1 MMLEKII
8 AEKKEEVA
16 RAMRVKPLGELKAEV
31 RDLPPPRD
39 FKEALQDR
47 ECAIIAEVKRQSPS
61 RGILREPFHPIE
73 IASLYEKHG
82 AAAVS
87 VLTDQPF
94 FGGDT
99 TYLSEI
105 RRSVHIPLLRKD
117 FIIDR
122 YQIYETRVLGG
133 DALLL
138 IACLFD
144 EDTLT
149 DYRQLSESLKLP
161 ALVEVHSQDELDMA
175 LGAGATII
183 GINNRDLKTFSTDLK
198 ISLNLAPHIPAD
210 KQIVSESGIHSRS
223 DIEILMEA
231 GIHAFLIGE
240 AFMRAEN
247 IGEKMRELSGA

>member
-1 MMLEKII
+1 MILEKII

-16 RAMRVKPLGELKAEV
+16 QAMRVKPLGELKAQIC
-31 RDLPPPRD
+31 DLPPPRD
-39 FKEALQDR
+39 FTGTLEGRD
-47 ECAIIAEVKRQSPS
+47 CAIIAEVKRRSPS
-61 RGILREPFHPIE
+61 KGVLREPFHPVE

-87 VLTDQPF
+87 VLTDQSF
-94 FGGDT
+94 FGGDK

-117 FIIDR
+117 FIIDI
-122 YQIYETRVLGG
+122 YQIYETKVLGG

-138 IACLFD
+138 IAGLFD
-144 EDTLT
+144 KNKLT
-149 DYRQLSESLKLP
+149 DYLQLIELLELS
-161 ALVEVHSQDELDMA
+161 ALVEVHSQDELDKT
-175 LGAGATII
+175 LNAGATII

-223 DIEILMEA
+223 DIEMLMEA

-240 AFMRAEN
+240 AFMRAED
-247 IGEKMRELSGA
+247 IGEKMREFSGE